1 MRYDGIHISTPEE
14 LVKRADV
21 CLLAIT
27 QIEFDTI
34 KGVLLNP
41 EEITISSPDLRR
53 VIVGFRGNTV
63 CVVAQAMAKRAIRAY
78 GSAMALFPLV
88 ESCRFFYKVGGAAG
102 RHEIGTKIGTIVILC
117 RGNVYIW
124 RRQQRVAELPS
135 PTHCQLSK

>member
-78 GSAMALFPLV
+78 GSAMAPLTLI
-88 ESCRFFYKVGGAAG
+88 SG
-102 RHEIGTKIGTIVILC
+102 RHQVSQIFRLRR
-117 RGNVYIW
+117 RGDSETDYYNISYYTF
-124 RRQQRVAELPS
+124 RA
-135 PTHCQLSK
+135 